1 VLKGL
6 RVSTTPFQDIINE
19 IWIGFNP
26 NQILKRNMNIE
37 DIAEVL
43 YDDEKVI
50 NKIKEVMKYNYSFF
64 ADGQAEGRKS
74 PSGRSIG
81 LKLPI
86 YRTVFNK
93 DGEKVGKVKSIR
105 RQSYLGLNVP
115 KEGGGNIRIE
125 MMKVPTGDKK
135 REMLRSLGSKSDFV
149 QKYRQLLEDEWNDEL
164 RKLSSISSE
173 KQTELRQAQNEKD
186 TAKVNKLKKEIEDL
200 GKELGKKPFLNVT
213 DKQLGLVYEITMR
226 NLKRSNRMVVSYTE
240 LMDRLILNDRRYKES
255 LAEARRKT
263 KDRGPAGPKGF
274 IVDNKARKDY
284 LNDIPNDMIVL
295 LENEGKVREAHQS
308 ITQILEKAKREA
320 TGETKK
326 LAESALETLY
336 IAFEN
341 YLTLGKDYDLKLQG
355 GKKDKLGPR
364 KPVDDLSGSV
374 GDRRFKSGSKRKDAL
389 KKTYV
394 SMVEKMAEGL
404 RQISKGS
411 EEKGLKVALS
421 KTPGAKL
428 QLFREIQK
436 DKNSALE
443 FAINKS
449 NRLYPVPTY
458 TVGDDLSSLKESAK
472 NIYDILS
479 QKPSLMSTLEL
490 YAEAEYGITSAIKTG
505 RTKKEDKAKFDKLLN
520 EMRTK
525 NRKRIRGY
533 KQFAD
538 MAEAKGAAEAAD
550 VLIDLTSLKKFL
562 TDEKRDKKYSL
573 FIQDTNVDKILKQLS
588 DRINRVLSD
597 ALDENFSKEN
607 IKNFDKL
614 LDGKE
619 AEINRKL
626 ENLKSQEKDLPK
638 LLKSDDR
645 VKELIKQLVDKED
658 EILRRRNA
666 RLDKLLN
673 RIENVISA
681 ARKVGSDSSIDSS
694 AALNSINDL
703 ENMLET
709 LFEGAN
715 KEMKKEQNPLHQV
728 LENLVNGLSFKVEYD
743 VDFDDIKALKMRT
756 LIQNTLKNMD
766 SLKKFFKGD

>member
-1 VLKGL
+1 MLKGL

-43 YDDEKVI
+43 YEDEKVI
-50 NKIKEVMKYNYSFF
+50 DKIKEVMKYNYSFF

-115 KEGGGNIRIE
+115 REGGGNIRIE
-125 MMKVPTGDKK
+125 MMEVPRGEKK

-149 QKYRQLLEDEWNDEL
+149 QKYRQLLEDEWNDEV
-164 RKLSSISSE
+164 RKLGSISSE

-255 LAEARRKT
+255 LAEARK
-263 KDRGPAGPKGF
+263 KGT
-274 IVDNKARKDY
+274 DKARKDY

-341 YLTLGKDYDLKLQG
+341 YLSLGKDYDLKTKG
-355 GKKDKLGPR
+355 GLKNQLEPKS
-364 KPVDDLSGSV
+364 PVSDLSGSV
-374 GDRRFKSGSKRKDAL
+374 ADRRFKSGSKRKDAL

-404 RQISKGS
+404 REISKGS
-411 EEKGLKVALS
+411 EEKGLRVALS

-436 DKNSALE
+436 DKDSALG

-449 NRLYPVPTY
+449 NRLYAVPNY
-458 TVGDDLSSLKESAK
+458 TVGEGLSSLKESAK
-472 NIYDILS
+472 SIHDILS

-573 FIQDTNVDKILKQLS
+573 FIQDTHVDKILRQLS

-597 ALDENFSKEN
+597 ELDENFSKEN

-645 VKELIKQLVDKED
+645 VKDLIKQLVDKED

-673 RIENVISA
+673 RIESIISA
-681 ARKVGSDSSIDSS
+681 ARKVGSDSSIEPST
-694 AALNSINDL
+694 ALNSINDL

-715 KEMKKEQNPLHQV
+715 KEMEKEQNPLHQV
-728 LENLVNGLSFKVEYD
+728 LENLVNGLSFKIEYD

>member
-1 VLKGL
+1 MLKGL
-6 RVSTTPFQDIINE
+6 RVSNTPFQDIINE

-43 YDDEKVI
+43 YKDEKVI
-50 NKIKEVMKYNYSFF
+50 QKIKDVMKYNYSFL
-64 ADGQAEGRKS
+64 ADGQGKK
-74 PSGRSIG
+74 G

-93 DGEKVGKVKSIR
+93 DGEKVGKVKAMR

-125 MMKVPTGDKK
+125 MMGIPRGDNRRKI
-135 REMLRSLGSKSDFV
+135 LRSLGSKTDFV
-149 QKYRQLLEDEWNDEL
+149 QKYRQLLEDEWNNEL
-164 RKLSSISSE
+164 RKLTSISKE
-173 KQTELRQAQNEKD
+173 KQIELRQAQTEKD

-200 GKELGKKPFLNVT
+200 GKELGKKPFLKVN

-226 NLKRSNRMVVSYTE
+226 NLQKNNRMVVSYTE
-240 LMDRLILNDRRYKES
+240 LMDRLMLNDKRYKES
-255 LAEARRKT
+255 LVDARK
-263 KDRGPAGPKGF
+263 RGT
-274 IVDNKARKDY
+274 DKARKDY
-284 LNDIPNDMIVL
+284 LNEIPNEMIVL

-308 ITQILEKAKREA
+308 ITQVLEKAKREGE
-320 TGETKK
+320 GETKR
-326 LAESALETLY
+326 LAESALESLY
-336 IAFEN
+336 DAFEN
-341 YLTLGKDYDLKLQG
+341 YLSLGKEYDLKTSG
-355 GKKDKLGPR
+355 GLENKLRPQ
-364 KPVDDLSGSV
+364 KPVKDLSASV
-374 GDRRFKSGSKRKDAL
+374 GDRRFKSRSKTKDVL
-389 KKTYV
+389 KATYV
-394 SMVEKMAEGL
+394 SMVEKMADGL
-404 RQISKGS
+404 AQMSKGS

-428 QLFREIQK
+428 QLFKEIQK
-436 DKNSALE
+436 DKNNALE
-443 FAINKS
+443 YAINKS
-449 NRLYPVPTY
+449 NRLYVVPAYET
-458 TVGDDLSSLKESAK
+458 GEGLSSLKTNS
-472 NIYDILS
+472 NDIHNILS
-479 QKPSLMSTLEL
+479 QKPSLLSTLEL

-505 RTKKEDKAKFDKLLN
+505 RTKREDKAKFDKLLDQ
-520 EMRTK
+520 MRTK
-525 NRKRIRGY
+525 NRKRNRGY

-550 VLIDLTSLKKFL
+550 VLFDLSSLKKFL
-562 TDEKRDKKYSL
+562 TEEKRDKKYSL
-573 FIQDTNVDKILKQLS
+573 FIEDSEVDRILKQLS
-588 DRINRVLSD
+588 DRISRVLND
-597 ALDENFSKEN
+597 ELDDNFSKEN

-619 AEINRKL
+619 ADVNRRL
-626 ENLKSQEKDLPK
+626 ENLKSQEKDLLK
-638 LLKSDDR
+638 LLKSDDKIR
-645 VKELIKQLVDKED
+645 ELIKQLVDKED

-673 RIENVISA
+673 RIESIISVS
-681 ARKVGSDSSIDSS
+681 REMGVDSTIDSS
-694 AALNSINDL
+694 SVLNSITDL

-728 LENLVNGLSFKVEYD
+728 LENLVNGLSFKIEYD

>member
-6 RVSTTPFQDIINE
+6 RVSNTPFQDIINE

-43 YDDEKVI
+43 YKDEKVI
-50 NKIKEVMKYNYSFF
+50 QKIKDVMKYNYSFL
-64 ADGQAEGRKS
+64 ADGQGKK
-74 PSGRSIG
+74 G

-93 DGEKVGKVKSIR
+93 DGEKVGKVKAMR

-125 MMKVPTGDKK
+125 MMGIPRGDNRRKI
-135 REMLRSLGSKSDFV
+135 LRSLGSKTDFV
-149 QKYRQLLEDEWNDEL
+149 QKYRQLLEDEWNNEL
-164 RKLSSISSE
+164 RKLTSISKE
-173 KQTELRQAQNEKD
+173 KQIELRQAQTEKD

-200 GKELGKKPFLNVT
+200 GKELGKKPFLKVN

-226 NLKRSNRMVVSYTE
+226 NLQKNNRMVVSYTE
-240 LMDRLILNDRRYKES
+240 LMDRLMLNDKRYKES
-255 LAEARRKT
+255 LVDARK
-263 KDRGPAGPKGF
+263 RGT
-274 IVDNKARKDY
+274 DKARKDY
-284 LNDIPNDMIVL
+284 LNEIPNEMIVL

-308 ITQILEKAKREA
+308 ITQVLEKAKREGE
-320 TGETKK
+320 GETKR
-326 LAESALETLY
+326 LAESALESLY
-336 IAFEN
+336 DAFEN
-341 YLTLGKDYDLKLQG
+341 YLSLGKEYDLKTSG
-355 GKKDKLGPR
+355 GLENKLRPQ
-364 KPVDDLSGSV
+364 KPVKDLSASV
-374 GDRRFKSGSKRKDAL
+374 GDRRFKSRSKTKDVL
-389 KKTYV
+389 KATYV
-394 SMVEKMAEGL
+394 SMVEKMADGL
-404 RQISKGS
+404 AQMSKGS

-428 QLFREIQK
+428 QLFKEIQK
-436 DKNSALE
+436 DKNNALE
-443 FAINKS
+443 YAINKS
-449 NRLYPVPTY
+449 NRLYVVPAYET
-458 TVGDDLSSLKESAK
+458 GEGLSSLKTNS
-472 NIYDILS
+472 NDIHNILS
-479 QKPSLMSTLEL
+479 QKPSLLSTLEL

-505 RTKKEDKAKFDKLLN
+505 RTKREDKAKFDKLLDQ
-520 EMRTK
+520 MRTK
-525 NRKRIRGY
+525 NRKRNRGY

-550 VLIDLTSLKKFL
+550 VLFDLSSLKKFL
-562 TDEKRDKKYSL
+562 TEEKRDKKYSL
-573 FIQDTNVDKILKQLS
+573 FIEDSEVDRILKQLS
-588 DRINRVLSD
+588 DRISRVLND
-597 ALDENFSKEN
+597 ELDDNFSKEN

-619 AEINRKL
+619 ADVNRRL
-626 ENLKSQEKDLPK
+626 ENLKSQEKDLLK
-638 LLKSDDR
+638 LLKSDDKIR
-645 VKELIKQLVDKED
+645 ELIKQLVDKED

-673 RIENVISA
+673 RIESIISVS
-681 ARKVGSDSSIDSS
+681 REMGVDSTIDSS
-694 AALNSINDL
+694 SVLNSITDL

-728 LENLVNGLSFKVEYD
+728 LENLVNGLSFKIEYD